1 MSSQR
6 SSKLLSQSRF
16 APIRGIASSAVLL
29 QALVSLALLASPAM
43 ALPVDVFFNG
53 IASGGTSFGISAA
66 SATNARDNFGIPIL
80 DIATGPLGSTF
91 TVTLPPSSQLIS
103 NPSPPTS
110 TSLNRI
116 QSPWKIDN
124 TSGGS
129 VLGAAYL
136 LFTNTSAYT
145 FAGTNK
151 SIDYPDA
158 NVGLQIDKD
167 LGWALV
173 HTRSGQSD
181 YYYPALLLDRS
192 VANPLQGNLSAG
204 ERVTAAINYVTTVPL
219 TGVTS
224 GGTLTYA
231 LPKLN
236 LGYAI
241 IPVPEPGTALL
252 LGLSLTVLAAR
263 RKSA

>member
-1 MSSQR
+1 MDSN
-6 SSKLLSQSRF
+6 
-16 APIRGIASSAVLL
+16 VLA
-29 QALVSLALLASPAM
+29 ALMVPQAM
-43 ALPVDVFFNG
+43 ATPVDVFFNG

-66 SATNARDNFGIPIL
+66 SAANARDNFGIPIL
-80 DIATGPLGSTF
+80 DIPTGPLGTTF
-91 TVTLPPSSQLIS
+91 TVTLPPSSQLVS
-103 NPSPPTS
+103 NPNPPTS
-110 TSLNRI
+110 TTLNRI

-136 LFTNTSAYT
+136 LFTNTSSYT

-151 SIDYPDA
+151 TIDYPDA

-173 HTRSGQSD
+173 HTRSGGND
-181 YYYPALLLDRS
+181 FYYPALLLDRTDI
-192 VANPLQGNLSAG
+192 AHPLSGNLSAG
-204 ERVTAAINYVTTVPL
+204 ERVLANINYVTTVPL

-236 LGYAI
+236 LGYAV

-252 LGLSLTVLAAR
+252 FGLGLTVLAAR